1 MKRALKYIFK
11 TLSVLVLLI
20 AMLISSLYLPPIQKW
35 AVDRLSAWVEK
46 ETEFELTVGSIHLT
60 PLLDLRLEN
69 VHIEKAPTDVVDV
82 ESAIVDLDLSRLLML
97 HIGVEAI
104 EFSKGNIHI
113 TELIES
119 VALDANINNITLIA
133 DDIDLRKKCV
143 SVPVAML
150 DSCVL
155 DIKLRETPEDTS
167 ASSPLDWQID
177 VEKVHVC
184 RSKIALHLPN
194 DTMCVSASLREAT
207 LDAADINL
215 GNAAYGIGNISI
227 IADSLSYDIPSAD
240 SVVGLDMS
248 HLAFKNVEL
257 SLDEFSYDQ
266 SSSVL

>member
-1 MKRALKYIFK
+1 MK
-11 TLSVLVLLI
+11 
-20 AMLISSLYLPPIQKW
+20 
-35 AVDRLSAWVEK
+35 
-46 ETEFELTVGSIHLT
+46 LT

-97 HIGVEAI
+97 HVGVEAI
-104 EFSKGNIHI
+104 ELSKGNIHI

-207 LDAADINL
+207 LDAAERKE
-215 GNAAYGIGNISI
+215 
-227 IADSLSYDIPSAD
+227 
-240 SVVGLDMS
+240 SVYNTV
-248 HLAFKNVEL
+248 F
-257 SLDEFSYDQ
+257 
-266 SSSVL
+266 